1 MEGINIDVERDGFL
15 FEVGMIINQKSP
27 ESECRG
33 S

>member
-1 MEGINIDVERDGFL
+1 MEGINMAVGRDGFL
-15 FEVGMIINQKSP
+15 FEVGMILNQKSP